1 MIYVKSYILD
11 RIKQYK
17 IQLKYIRYQLNNPYR
32 IKDYDKLLAEERI
45 YMLLMDELQTIITLI
60 EEDL

>member
-17 IQLKYIRYQLNNPYR
+17 IQLKYIRYQLDNVYNKEY
-32 IKDYDKLLAEERI
+32 KKLLAEEKLYTMFI
-45 YMLLMDELQTIITLI
+45 EELEIILQLI
-60 EEDL
+60 EED

>member
-1 MIYVKSYILD
+1 MIYLKSYIID

-32 IKDYDKLLAEERI
+32 LKDYDKLLAQKRI
-45 YMLLMDELQTIITLI
+45 YMLLMDELQTVLQLL
-60 EEDL
+60 EEV